1 MLLLLTPQ
9 QLNRFLSSLSGVPA
23 SEVDSTAPLT
33 STMDSMSISQFK
45 AVLEN
50 ELYVDVSDGYL
61 FRDDCTPAKLVE
73 VVKLGSAPDDDD
85 AGAEGVGVGPPGGD
99 AGPALAPPG
108 LCCAV
113 S

>member
-1 MLLLLTPQ
+1 MQ
-9 QLNRFLSSLSGVPA
+9 
-23 SEVDSTAPLT
+23 VDAAAPLT

-85 AGAEGVGVGPPGGD
+85 VGGEGGLAPPGGE

-108 LCCAV
+108 LCCAI